1 MPRTYFC
8 KNPVGIWSKEIAKY
22 NVERSFG
29 QNRWRCPFADL
40 VKAIGCGNDSIDTL
54 DSTEFISTSLAI
66 ACADLNTW
74 ETAVSF
80 ISALTLVLIKS
91 PEEDGCVY
99 GCGPRKIYK

>member
-1 MPRTYFC
+1 ML
-8 KNPVGIWSKEIAKY
+8 KDLSNGIISG
-22 NVERSFG
+22 V
-29 QNRWRCPFADL
+29 DL
-40 VKAIGCGNDSIDTL
+40 LILLKLQVVVMTQIDTL

-80 ISALTLVLIKS
+80 IYTLTLVLIKS
-91 PEEDGCVY
+91 PEVDGCVC